1 MITIATS
8 GLIAATAL
16 EAQGIHKSFRQGDQ
30 DVSVLADVSFS
41 LKRGTM
47 VAVVGPSGS
56 GKSTL
61 LNILGLLT
69 SPDRGRLVIDG
80 QDVSALSPTQR
91 AAFRL
96 GRIAFVFQA
105 FHLIEHKTVAE
116 NIELPLIYGS
126 MPKAARHAEVLAVLK
141 KLGMEHRKDSLP
153 ATLSGGEKQRVAI
166 GRALVTKPTLLL
178 CDEPTGSLDSSRSR
192 EVLHL
197 LRDLTG
203 PDQAT
208 VIVTHD
214 SWVSGQCDEA
224 IRIEDGRVVS
234 SVPATESPGRHSKF
248 RVKASSSA
256 RWIALGFREALNATR
271 QRSRR
276 NAFTMLGV
284 ALGVASLVLTVGFSA
299 TISAQLSDKFN
310 LYLAQRVTL
319 SSPAEEAISSQR
331 ALEWQASEGM
341 TRLSKLNGV
350 EAAGVL
356 QDVSGGG
363 ATVTLVHDDRTSYD
377 GRIQAPVIGTTPE
390 GLHAQGVELSQGR
403 LFDAGHV
410 ARGDRVAVVGES
422 LMRRIGRPW
431 QAGIQLYVNNKP
443 FLIIGVVREDLSAAS
458 SLASVYVPLGQG
470 LGDGPS
476 MQGKTTIVLKTS
488 AGAAS
493 QVASEAQVA
502 WNPVQP
508 GSLTASAPP
517 EPNSLRQAV
526 DVQQRNLMI
535 GMAAVTLVIGGVG
548 IMNTFM
554 VAVLERRREIG
565 LRMALGSTPGGMMA
579 QFAAEAVLTSAAG
592 AILGVVAAVNI
603 LAVTCLINRWT
614 PVISPESI
622 GLGLGAGLL
631 IGVVAGVYPARKA
644 ARTDP
649 VDTLSQN

>member
-1 MITIATS
+1 MITLAP
-8 GLIAATAL
+8 AATLSAL
-16 EAQGIHKSFRQGDQ
+16 HAEGLHKSFRQGEQ
-30 DVSVLADVSFS
+30 DVRVLTDVSFS
-41 LKRGTM
+41 LKRGSM

-69 SPDRGRLVIDG
+69 SPDRGRLIIDG
-80 QDVSALSPTQR
+80 HDVSALTPTQQ

-105 FHLIEHKTVAE
+105 FHLIDHKTVAE

-126 MPKAARHAEVLAVLK
+126 MPRAARQAEVLAVLK
-141 KLGMEHRKDSLP
+141 KLGLEHRKNSLP

-166 GRALVTKPTLLL
+166 GRALVTKPAVLL
-178 CDEPTGSLDSSRSR
+178 CDEPTGSLDSARSR

-197 LRDLTG
+197 LRELTG

-214 SWVSGQCDEA
+214 AWVSAQCDDA

-234 SVPATESPGRHSKF
+234 SVPVTDPPVSAPRY
-248 RVKASSSA
+248 RRRSSGGA
-256 RWIALGFREALNATR
+256 RWIALGFREAFSAAR

-319 SSPAEEAISSQR
+319 SSPADGPTSSQTAR
-331 ALEWQASEGM
+331 QWQASEGM
-341 TRLSKLNGV
+341 ARLSTLNGV
-350 EAAGVL
+350 EAVGVI
-356 QDVSGGG
+356 QDVSAGG
-363 ATVTLVHDDRTSYD
+363 ATVTLAPDNRTSYE
-377 GRIQAPVIGTTPE
+377 GRIQAPVIATTPE
-390 GLHAQGVELSQGR
+390 GLDAQGVELAQGR

-410 ARGDRVAVVGES
+410 ARGDRVALAGES
-422 LMRRIGRPW
+422 LMERLGRPW
-431 QAGIQLYVNNKP
+431 QQGMQFYVNNKP
-443 FLIIGVVREDLSAAS
+443 FLIVGVVREDLSAAS
-458 SLASVYVPLGQG
+458 SVASIYVPLGQG
-470 LGDGPS
+470 LGGAPS
-476 MQGKTTIVLKTS
+476 SEGKTTIVLKT
-488 AGAAS
+488 APGAAS
-493 QVASEAQVA
+493 QVAREAQVA
-502 WNPVQP
+502 WDPAVP
-508 GSLTASAPP
+508 GSMTASAPP

-603 LAVTCLINRWT
+603 LAVTCLINHWT

-622 GLGLGAGLL
+622 GLGLAAGLL
-631 IGVVAGVYPARKA
+631 IGLMAGVYPARKA
-644 ARTDP
+644 SRTDP

>member
-1 MITIATS
+1 MITLDPVGTIA
-8 GLIAATAL
+8 AL
-16 EAQGIHKSFRQGDQ
+16 EAHGIHKSFRQGDQ
-30 DVSVLADVSFS
+30 DVTALTDVSFS

-69 SPDRGRLVIDG
+69 SPDLGSLTIDG
-80 QDVSALSPTQR
+80 QDVSALSATHR

-126 MPKAARHAEVLAVLK
+126 MAKADRQTEVLAVLK
-141 KLGMEHRKDSLP
+141 KLGMEHRKNSLP

-178 CDEPTGSLDSSRSR
+178 CDEPTGSLDSARSR
-192 EVLHL
+192 EVLRL
-197 LRDLTG
+197 LRELTG

-208 VIVTHD
+208 IIVTHD
-214 SWVSGQCDEA
+214 AWVAGQCDEA
-224 IRIEDGRVVS
+224 IRIEDGSVVS
-234 SVPATESPGRHSKF
+234 PVPMTESLQRPLKF
-248 RVKASSSA
+248 RVKASSGA
-256 RWIALGFREALNATR
+256 RWIALGFREALNAAR

-284 ALGVASLVLTVGFSA
+284 GLGVASLVLTVGFSA

-319 SSPAEEAISSQR
+319 SMPADEAISSQK
-331 ALEWQASEGM
+331 AIQWQASEGM
-341 TRLSKLNGV
+341 TRLSNLNGV

-356 QDVSGGG
+356 QEVSGGG

-377 GRIQAPVIGTTPE
+377 GRIQAPVIATTTE

-410 ARGDRVAVVGES
+410 VRGDRVAVVGES
-422 LMRRIGRPW
+422 LMLRIGRPW
-431 QAGIQLYVNNKP
+431 QAGMQFYVNNKP
-443 FLIIGVVREDLSAAS
+443 FLIVGVVREDLSTAS
-458 SLASVYVPLGQG
+458 SLASIYVPLGQS
-470 LGDGPS
+470 LGDGS
-476 MQGKTTIVLKTS
+476 SSQGKTTIVLKTNP
-488 AGAAS
+488 GAAS
-493 QVASEAQVA
+493 QVAHEAQVA
-502 WNPVQP
+502 WNPAQP
-508 GSLTASAPP
+508 GSMTASAPP

-603 LAVTCLINRWT
+603 LAVTCLINHWT

-631 IGVVAGVYPARKA
+631 IGLVAGVYPARKA

>member
-1 MITIATS
+1 MTVEAQ
-8 GLIAATAL
+8 AQPVNAL
-16 EAQGIHKSFRQGDQ
+16 ETHGIYKSFRQGEQEIDVLS
-30 DVSVLADVSFS
+30 DVSLA

-69 SPDRGRLVIDG
+69 SPDQGQLVIDG
-80 QDVSALSPTQR
+80 HDVSALSSKQR

-105 FHLIEHKTVAE
+105 FHLIDHKTVAE

-126 MPKAARHAEVLAVLK
+126 IPKVTRQAEVLAVLK
-141 KLGMEHRKDSLP
+141 KLGIEHRKDSLP

-166 GRALVTKPTLLL
+166 ARALVTKPTLLL
-178 CDEPTGSLDSSRSR
+178 CDEPTGSLDSARSK

-197 LRDLTG
+197 LREVTG

-214 SWVSGQCDEA
+214 AWVADQCDEA
-224 IRIEDGRVVS
+224 IRIEDGQVVS
-234 SVPATESPGRHSKF
+234 SRPAALPPCQPTKF
-248 RVKASSSA
+248 RVKNTKTAQ
-256 RWIALGFREALNATR
+256 WIALGLREALNAVR
-271 QRSRR
+271 QRSGR

-284 ALGVASLVLTVGFSA
+284 GLGVAALVLTVGFSA

-319 SSPAEEAISSQR
+319 ASSTDEVVSPAE

-341 TRLSKLNGV
+341 ARLSHLNGV
-350 EAAGVL
+350 EAAGVM
-356 QDVSGGG
+356 QDISGGG
-363 ATVTLVHDDRTSYD
+363 ATVTLAQDGRTSYD
-377 GRIQAPVIGTTPE
+377 GRLQAPVIATTVE
-390 GLHAQGVELSQGR
+390 GLRAQGVELSQGR
-403 LFDAGHV
+403 FFDDGHV
-410 ARGDRVAVVGES
+410 ARGDNVAVVSES
-422 LMRRIGRPW
+422 LLLRTGRPW
-431 QAGIQLYVNNKP
+431 QAGLQLFLNNKP
-443 FLIIGVVREDLSAAS
+443 VLIIGVVSEDLSAAS
-458 SLASVYVPLGQG
+458 SLSSVYVPLGQE
-470 LGDGPS
+470 LSDGTPAGS
-476 MQGKTTIVLKTS
+476 KTTIVLKTS
-488 AGAAS
+488 LGAAS
-493 QVASEAQVA
+493 QVAHEAQIA
-502 WNPVQP
+502 WNPARP
-508 GSLTASAPP
+508 GLMTASAPP

-565 LRMALGSTPGGMMA
+565 LRMALGSTPAGMMS
-579 QFAAEAVLTSAAG
+579 QFAAEAVLTSSAG
-592 AILGVVAAVNI
+592 AVLGVVGAVNI
-603 LAVTCLINRWT
+603 LAVTCLVNRWT

-631 IGVVAGVYPARKA
+631 IGLVAGVHPARKA
-644 ARTDP
+644 AGIDP
-649 VDTLSQN
+649 VDTLTQN

>member
-1 MITIATS
+1 MTTHTPVE
-8 GLIAATAL
+8 LIAAL
-16 EAQGIHKSFRQGDQ
+16 EAHGLHKSFRQGGQ
-30 DVSVLADVSFS
+30 DIDVLADISFS

-69 SPDRGRLVIDG
+69 SPDQGRLIIDG
-80 QDVSALSPTQR
+80 QDVSALSSTQR

-126 MPKAARHAEVLAVLK
+126 MPKAARQAEVLAVLK

-153 ATLSGGEKQRVAI
+153 STLSGGEKQRVAI

-178 CDEPTGSLDSSRSR
+178 CDEPTGSLDSARSR
-192 EVLHL
+192 EVLRL
-197 LRDLTG
+197 LREITG

-214 SWVSGQCDEA
+214 TWVAEQCDEA
-224 IRIEDGRVVS
+224 IRIEDGRAVS
-234 SVPATESPGRHSKF
+234 SVPPAESLGRHPKF
-248 RVKASSSA
+248 RIKASNSA
-256 RWIALGFREALNATR
+256 RWIALGFREALNAAK

-284 ALGVASLVLTVGFSA
+284 GLGVASLVLTVGFSA

-319 SSPAEEAISSQR
+319 SSPADETISPQK
-331 ALEWQASEGM
+331 ALAWQASEGM
-341 TRLSKLNGV
+341 TRLSQLNGV

-363 ATVTLVHDDRTSYD
+363 ATVTLARDDRTSYE
-377 GRIQAPVIGTTPE
+377 GRIQAPVIATTTA

-410 ARGDRVAVVGES
+410 ARGDNVAVVGES
-422 LMRRIGRPW
+422 LVRLTGRPW
-431 QAGIQLYVNNKP
+431 QAGMQFFLNNKP
-443 FLIIGVVREDLSAAS
+443 FLILGVVREDLSAAS

-476 MQGKTTIVLKTS
+476 LKSKTTIVLKTNP
-488 AGAAS
+488 GAAS
-493 QVASEAQVA
+493 QVAHEAQVA
-502 WNPVQP
+502 WNPAQP
-508 GSLTASAPP
+508 GSMTASAPP

-565 LRMALGSTPGGMMA
+565 LRMALGSTPAGMMA
-579 QFAAEAVLTSAAG
+579 QFAAEAVLTSSAG
-592 AILGVVAAVNI
+592 AVLGVVAAVNV
-603 LAVTCLINRWT
+603 LAVTCLINHWT

-631 IGVVAGVYPARKA
+631 IGLVAGVHPARKA